1 MKEYILLL
9 PIIFIFHDME
19 EIIGFG
25 WFFRKNPQLF
35 RKHPKLTNA
44 YREFTNEGF
53 AIGVYEEF
61 IPFFG
66 VSLLAYYFPG
76 AVLNALW
83 YGLFLALT
91 GHFAAHILIC
101 IYVGKFIPSV
111 ITSVICLPVSILI
124 MVKSAAFLTFDT
136 QTVILTVCAVLAL
149 ILNMKIDHK
158 LMFAL
163 GKKFQ

>member
-83 YGLFLALT
+83 YGLFLGLT